1 MASESVQVLREE
13 LVRARQIRE
22 AMREAGA
29 GFAPDSVARFL
40 RDSFMEPTEDDAQEV
55 ASLLEGLAATAA
67 ERLHHAGIEPAGDRT
82 IPRTKLSKRERE
94 AVANMSM
101 LLAGLSI
108 ALNVEGNDPEAL
120 RIGYEALAWGTLA
133 GDLEQQAIAWRVIAT
148 THERTGRFEEL
159 EHACLQQL
167 EAARASNSRTR
178 YIDAITHRLSVLVAQ
193 LRFEEARPLTAEA
206 FELLHSAPP
215 NPVVPV
221 HRRPPYHAYLQ
232 LTEARILA
240 ADNNLPEAIRT
251 LREAQQWADSELYPV
266 TRSLIISQ
274 LGNIYLTLSQYRQC
288 IECQLEVV
296 QLADALGSR
305 VVRAWGYLRLAE
317 AHAALKE
324 YDRATDLLAE
334 ADTFAPTIMLDL
346 KLTIAGRRAEL
357 LLEGGRSE
365 EAAELA
371 RWIIDAIGDRPMPV
385 RMILALLTLGETEE
399 RAHRYEAAAEYFRAA
414 NNLADREIPGRGWR
428 AKLRLGE
435 ALTKLHRYDEAAA
448 ALADFAD
455 GGGIKPEIQAAVCRL
470 WGTIAEARGD
480 IRAVLEHEREGF
492 AIERMLLESKA
503 EQSLRNAR
511 VMAQIDLLERET
523 ELERERR
530 RRLERELAD
539 AVVALGDRKR
549 LVRTV
554 EERLRTA
561 LTRGGATEQ
570 TATAALRE
578 ALTSL
583 RADTATKE
591 TQLHYLAG
599 VEEEFYQR
607 LRLRF
612 PGLTRKQERL
622 CGLLRAGLDSKEI
635 ATLMELGSEGVKAQR
650 KRLRKRLGLEQEESL
665 ENVMAGI

>member
-1 MASESVQVLREE
+1 MAIESVLVVREE
-13 LVRARQIRE
+13 LIRARQIRE
-22 AMREAGA
+22 VMREAGA
-29 GFAPDSVARFL
+29 GFAPDFVARYL
-40 RDSFMEPTEDDAQEV
+40 RHSFMEPTEDDAKEV
-55 ASLLEGLAATAA
+55 ASLLEGLAAAA
-67 ERLHHAGIEPAGDRT
+67 AQRLHDAGIEPAGDRT
-82 IPRTKLSKRERE
+82 APRTKLSKRERE
-94 AVANMSM
+94 SVANMSM

-108 ALNVEGNDPEAL
+108 ALTVTGNDPEAL
-120 RIGYEALAWGTLA
+120 RTGYEALAWSTLA
-133 GDLEQQAIAWRVIAT
+133 DDHEHRAIAWRVIAAA
-148 THERTGRFEEL
+148 HERTARFDEL
-159 EHACLQQL
+159 EHACNRQI
-167 EAARASNSRTR
+167 EAARASNSATR
-178 YIDAITHRLSVLVAQ
+178 HLDALTHRLSMLVDM
-193 LRFEEARPLTAEA
+193 LRFDEASRLTAEA
-206 FELLHSAPP
+206 FDVLSSTLPEQGRH
-215 NPVVPV
+215 
-221 HRRPPYHAYLQ
+221 PYYSYLR
-232 LTEARILA
+232 LVEARIHGA
-240 ADNNLPEAIRT
+240 GNNLPEAIRS

-266 TRSLIISQ
+266 TRSLVMSQ

-296 QLADALGSR
+296 QLADAIGSR
-305 VVRAWGYLRLAE
+305 VVRAWGYLRLAD

-334 ADTFAPTIMLDL
+334 ADAFAPEIMLDL

-357 LLEGGRSE
+357 LLEGGRCD

-371 RWIIDAIGDRPMPV
+371 RRIIDAIGDRPMPL
-385 RMILALLTLGETEE
+385 RMILALLTLGEAEE
-399 RAHRYEAAAEYFRAA
+399 RAHRYEASVEYFRAA
-414 NNLADREIPGRGWR
+414 TALADREIPGRGWR
-428 AKLRLGE
+428 AKLRLAE
-435 ALTKLHRYDEAAA
+435 ALTKLGRYDEATE
-448 ALADFAD
+448 ALAEFAD
-455 GGGIKPEIQAAVCRL
+455 GAGIKPEVQAAACRL
-470 WGTIAEARGD
+470 QATIAEARGD
-480 IRAVLEHEREGF
+480 IRAVLEYEREGF
-492 AIERMLLESKA
+492 AIERMLLEGKA

-578 ALTSL
+578 ALASL
-583 RADTATKE
+583 HADAATKE

-622 CGLLRAGLDSKEI
+622 CGLLRAGLDSREI
-635 ATLMELGSEGVKAQR
+635 ATLLELGSEGVKAQR
-650 KRLRKRLGLEQEESL
+650 KRLRKRLGLEQDESL
-665 ENVMAGI
+665 ELVMAGI